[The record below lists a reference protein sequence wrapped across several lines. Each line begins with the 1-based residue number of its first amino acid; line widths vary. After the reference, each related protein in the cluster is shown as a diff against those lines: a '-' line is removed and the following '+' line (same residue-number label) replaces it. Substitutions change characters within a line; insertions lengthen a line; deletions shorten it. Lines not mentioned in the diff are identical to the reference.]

1 MIVSRIRHLGIRSPI
16 KGFGAIL
23 SFFFIAG
30 MLAIACSNTLAAAH
44 EEAVTGEQDGITLIG
59 LFPLPGGDF
68 DVPIVDPRDA
78 IVRIKKALSI
88 IERESPKSARRLQT
102 LKDNGPVTIVYD
114 PQYPN
119 PKLHRGTV
127 EVAVFLPKF
136 LPPSD
141 PRFKSG
147 KDFLVVVGRHGI
159 KWPVR
164 ELAAVFVHELAGHG
178 MQHFTG
184 RREIM
189 RNMDME
195 CEAWLFQEMAHQDF
209 GIDKLSRSMVRFQ
222 KQLASVCDHFI
233 RYLRK
238 TDPEGTR
245 LWENLNPDVPKLLT
259 RFENYLNKLRDR
271 AVVSD
276 SKRYSQKLQED
287 DRRRIFHQGI
297 APEIERVGVLYLHG
311 IGSRPDYITA
321 AKWFRRAADLGH
333 APAQFRLA
341 VLYLDGKG
349 VPKSL
354 ERTYFWLTLAL
365 HRGVEKMK
373 TKTMNLWK
381 TVGQRLTPDQI
392 SAIRKK
398 ARDWR
403 PKSVEPE

>member
-1 MIVSRIRHLGIRSPI
+1 
-16 KGFGAIL
+16 
-23 SFFFIAG
+23 
-30 MLAIACSNTLAAAH
+30 MLAISGSDTLAAAH
-44 EEAVTGEQDGITLIG
+44 DEAVTGERDGITLIG
-59 LFPLPGGDF
+59 LFPPPGSDF
-68 DVPIVDPRDA
+68 DVPIMDPRDG
-78 IVRIKKALSI
+78 IFRVKLALSI
-88 IERESPKSARRLQT
+88 IERESPANALRLQT

-119 PKLHRGTV
+119 PKLHMGTV
-127 EVAVFLPKF
+127 EVAAFLPKF
-136 LPPSD
+136 LMPSD

-164 ELAAVFVHELAGHG
+164 ELAAVLVHELAGHG

-209 GIDKLSRSMVRFQ
+209 GIDKLSSPMVQFQ

-233 RYLRK
+233 GHLRK
-238 TDPEGTR
+238 TDPEGMR

-259 RFENYLNKLRDR
+259 RFEGYLNKLRDQ

-276 SKRYSQKLQED
+276 SKRYGRKLQED
-287 DRRRIFHQGI
+287 DRRRIFLQGI
-297 APEIERVGVLYLHG
+297 APEIDRVGVLYLHG
-311 IGSRPDYITA
+311 IGRRPDYVMA
-321 AKWFRRAADLGH
+321 AKWFQRAADLGH

-341 VLYLDGKG
+341 LLFRDGKG
-349 VPKSL
+349 VTKSL
-354 ERTYFWLTLAL
+354 EQTYFWLTLAL
-365 HRGVEKMK
+365 HLGAKKIK
-373 TKTMNLWK
+373 TKAKNLRI
-381 TVGQRLTPDQI
+381 TVGQRLTPNQI

-398 ARDWR
+398 VRDWR
-403 PKSVEPE
+403 PTSVEPE

>member
-1 MIVSRIRHLGIRSPI
+1 MIVSRIRHLGIGSPF
-16 KGFGAIL
+16 KGFGAVL
-23 SFFFIAG
+23 FVFAVTG
-30 MLAIACSNTLAAAH
+30 MLAIAGSDTLAAAH

-59 LFPLPGGDF
+59 LFPPPGGDF
-68 DVPIVDPRDA
+68 DVPIVDPRDG
-78 IVRIKKALSI
+78 IVRIKQALSI
-88 IERESPKSARRLQT
+88 IERESSASARRLQT

-114 PQYPN
+114 PRYPI
-119 PKLHRGTV
+119 PELHRGTV
-127 EVAVFLPKF
+127 EVAAFLPKY

-147 KDFLVVVGRHGI
+147 KDFLVVIGRHGI

-164 ELAAVFVHELAGHG
+164 ELAGVLVHELAGHG

-209 GIDKLSRSMVRFQ
+209 GIDKLSGPMVRFQ
-222 KQLASVCDHFI
+222 KQLASVCDYFI
-233 RYLRK
+233 RHLRK

-259 RFENYLNKLRDR
+259 RFEGYLNKLRDQG
-271 AVVSD
+271 VVSD
-276 SKRYSQKLQED
+276 SKRYRQKLQED
-287 DRRRIFHQGI
+287 DRRQIFQQGI
-297 APEIERVGVLYLHG
+297 ALEIDRIGVLYLHG
-311 IGSRPDYITA
+311 IGRLPDYVSA

-341 VLYLDGKG
+341 FLYRDGKG

-354 ERTYFWLTLAL
+354 GQTYFWLTLAL
-365 HRGVEKMK
+365 HRGAEKMK
-373 TKTMNLWK
+373 TKAENLRK
-381 TVGQRLTPDQI
+381 TVSQRLTPKQI

-398 ARDWR
+398 VRDWR
-403 PKSVEPE
+403 PTSVVPE